1 MTSQEQLQNRI
12 NFLETQLESLD
23 HYLPETYQLPMDQLD
38 IQHRDL
44 MELKTQDFYRNQ
56 TNEHQDKNSDS
67 RDQAQDQKSRHRN

>member
-38 IQHRDL
+38 LQHRHL
-44 MELKTQDFYRNQ
+44 MDLKTQDYYRNHA
-56 TNEHQDKNSDS
+56 NELLDKYSDS
-67 RDQAQDQKSRHRN
+67 RDQAQDQKSRHGN